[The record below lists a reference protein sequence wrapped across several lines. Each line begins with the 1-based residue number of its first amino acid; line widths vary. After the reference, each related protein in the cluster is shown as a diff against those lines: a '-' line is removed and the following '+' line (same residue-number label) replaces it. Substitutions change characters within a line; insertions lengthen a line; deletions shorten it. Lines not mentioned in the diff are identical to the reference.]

1 MSAPGRPEA
10 LNPEREARREG
21 PINAPSLPSMR
32 HLQAEFEAMKARY
45 PAGFDSSLTL
55 PCLRRIQ
62 QERGYVADQDID
74 WLVEYLGV
82 PRIQVEEVLSFYTQF
97 RRAPIG
103 RWHVQA
109 CRNVSCSMR
118 GAERL
123 IDRLSRRL
131 GVKVGETTAD
141 GRFTLS
147 VVECL
152 GSCGTAPVVMVN
164 DTYHEV
170 MDAAKLDRLIGELK

>member
-1 MSAPGRPEA
+1 MTAPT
-10 LNPEREARREG
+10 
-21 PINAPSLPSMR
+21 LPSMT
-32 HLQAEFEAMKARY
+32 HLQPEFEALKKRY
-45 PAGFDSSLTL
+45 PAGFESSLTL

-62 QERGYVADQDID
+62 EVRGFVADQDIE

-82 PRIQVEEVLSFYTQF
+82 PRVQIEEVLTFYTQF
-97 RRAPIG
+97 RRQPVG
-103 RWHVQA
+103 RWHVQT

-123 IDRLSRRL
+123 IDHLSRKL

-164 DTYHEV
+164 DAYHEN
-170 MDAAKLDRLIGELK
+170 MDAAKLDALIGELK